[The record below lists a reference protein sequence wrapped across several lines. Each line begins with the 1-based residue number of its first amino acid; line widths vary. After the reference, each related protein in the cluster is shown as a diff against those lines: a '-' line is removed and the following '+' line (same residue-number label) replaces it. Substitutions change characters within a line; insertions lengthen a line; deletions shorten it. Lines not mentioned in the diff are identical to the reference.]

1 MQFITQAGAEEILEG
16 QRKYF
21 SSGRTR
27 EIAFRAEQLK
37 KLYAGIIKYEDRLLE
52 ALKKD
57 LGICAFE
64 AYATEIGFVLSD
76 ISYTLKNLRRWARPK
91 TCPSPVTLFYSKSR
105 IIYEPYGSVLI
116 IGPYNYP
123 FQLVME
129 PLIGAVAAGNCAVI
143 CSSECTPNV
152 SKAINELIG
161 EIFPPEYIC
170 SLEGGRENNALL
182 LEAGFDYIFFTGSY
196 RVGRIVYEAA
206 ARRLIPVTLELG
218 GKSPVLVHQSADI
231 KTAARRIIWGKLLN
245 AGQTCVAPDYVFAH
259 KSVKQELLMELQ
271 NAIKEFYGEDLFH
284 NEEYGRIVSA
294 EHTRRLL
301 EILRRDREYIVT
313 GGGGD
318 QNARYIE
325 PAVLCPPIEA
335 ACMQEELFGPVL
347 PVLEYQNEEEAAEY
361 ICPQPKPLALYI
373 FSGDKAFAERML
385 ARIPSGGACIN
396 DTVSHIL
403 NPALPFGGRGASGL
417 GAYHGKYSFD
427 TFSHKRSVLSKS
439 VRIKTDAAF
448 PPFSARKLGLIK
460 RLMK

>member
-1 MQFITQAGAEEILEG
+1 
-16 QRKYF
+16 
-21 SSGRTR
+21 
-27 EIAFRAEQLK
+27 
-37 KLYAGIIKYEDRLLE
+37 
-52 ALKKD
+52 
-57 LGICAFE
+57 
-64 AYATEIGFVLSD
+64 
-76 ISYTLKNLRRWARPK
+76 
-91 TCPSPVTLFYSKSR
+91 
-105 IIYEPYGSVLI
+105 
-116 IGPYNYP
+116 
-123 FQLVME
+123 
-129 PLIGAVAAGNCAVI
+129 
-143 CSSECTPNV
+143 
-152 SKAINELIG
+152 
-161 EIFPPEYIC
+161 
-170 SLEGGRENNALL
+170 
-182 LEAGFDYIFFTGSY
+182 
-196 RVGRIVYEAA
+196 
-206 ARRLIPVTLELG
+206 
-218 GKSPVLVHQSADI
+218 
-231 KTAARRIIWGKLLN
+231 
-245 AGQTCVAPDYVFAH
+245 
-259 KSVKQELLMELQ
+259 MELQ

-325 PAVLCPPIEA
+325 PTVLCPPIEA

-361 ICPQPKPLALYI
+361 ICSQPKPLALYI

-439 VRIKTDAAF
+439 VCIKTDAAF